1 MVSIRGEKNCVLIGT
16 DTRAAAYRIG
26 TAYSKKVCDT
36 PEWCLGLGLGLD
48 DMYLK
53 IRRSDYEEIKD
64 LVPAAAAVAFQDGDR
79 ECRDEWNDLFLPMV
93 FKDDYVLAAIGDAET
108 HCRKRAFIKAL
119 MHQIGTLPWLFIRHK
134 EKADDLEQDQD
145 QEAD

>member
-1 MVSIRGEKNCVLIGT
+1 MVSIRWEKNCVLIGT

-26 TAYSKKVCDT
+26 TACSNRVCDT
-36 PEWCLGLGLGLD
+36 PEWCLGLDLD
-48 DMYLK
+48 PDSMYLK
-53 IRRSDYEEIKD
+53 IRQSDYEEIKD
-64 LVPAAAAVAFQDGDR
+64 LVPAAAAVALQDGDR

-108 HCRKRAFIKAL
+108 HYTKKTFIKAI
-119 MHQIGTLPWLFIRHK
+119 MHRICTLPWLFIRHK
-134 EKADDLEQDQD
+134 EKAADLGQD